1 MAYTQTD
8 LETIITKI
16 ETQLYSGVV
25 EIQFEGRRTKYS
37 TGAEKL
43 EALRYFQGLLN
54 AVISVDTSTPPKSRV
69 TRMYS
74 DRGL

>member
-1 MAYTQTD
+1 MPYTQAD

-16 ETQLYSGVV
+16 ETQLASGAV
-25 EIQFEGRRTKYS
+25 EIQFEGRRTRYS

-43 EALRYFQGLLN
+43 EALRYFQGLLGG
-54 AVISVDTSTPPKSRV
+54 VIAVDTNAPRTSRV

>member
-1 MAYTQTD
+1 MPYTQTD

-16 ETQLYSGVV
+16 ETQLASGAV
-25 EIQFEGRRTKYS
+25 EIQFEGRRTRYS

-43 EALRYFQGLLN
+43 EALRYFQGLLSG
-54 AVISVDTSTPPKSRV
+54 VIAADANTPPRGRV